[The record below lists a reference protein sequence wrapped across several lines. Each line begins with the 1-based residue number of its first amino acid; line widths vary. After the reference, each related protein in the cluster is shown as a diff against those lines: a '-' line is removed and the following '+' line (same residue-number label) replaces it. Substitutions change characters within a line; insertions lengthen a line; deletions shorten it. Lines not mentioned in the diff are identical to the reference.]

1 MFQRGLSPS
10 PRAVGAMDHGASCIP
25 ACATHARP
33 LHAHASFSRRP
44 HPTREMMT
52 SRDDDVS
59 FRLRVSRS
67 VAYGSN
73 RLKPIR
79 PAVARALVS
88 FPYLSRLRQRKWMIR
103 RGQSRKPIFSRFC
116 SVGGPHRPPTLTT
129 LDARDGAYRHRA
141 SKQEKRRCGG
151 SGFILGGIDG
161 DCGLHW
167 QS

>member
-1 MFQRGLSPS
+1 
-10 PRAVGAMDHGASCIP
+10 
-25 ACATHARP
+25 
-33 LHAHASFSRRP
+33 
-44 HPTREMMT
+44 MMT
-52 SRDDDVS
+52 
-59 FRLRVSRS
+59 FRSDRGCPG
-67 VAYGSN
+67 APHGSN

-79 PAVARALVS
+79 PTVARALVS

-167 QS
+167 QTQCVESVRKGQLPCLAALPASFIAHAGRLG